1 MQNDPNVE
9 IYLMSTKYF
18 SSVFF
23 YQIHQVVLPLGIAAP
38 VGLAR
43 LGLGAAAQVLLIN
56 PEIKDKVVLAAKKA
70 LSLKYDKLHR
80 HRL

>member
-1 MQNDPNVE
+1 MVFIYKLFNVDH
-9 IYLMSTKYF
+9 IFLINF
-18 SSVFF
+18 IFD
-23 YQIHQVVLPLGIAAP
+23 QIHQVVLPLGIAAP